1 MDEDRKLNALL
12 SMLQFRM
19 ETDTEENNAEKF
31 SAYSLQTLGTDEG
44 GAAKSESVLLYGVE
58 PDSRY
63 VQLPGDG
70 VYLSSGYADK
80 YELGAGDTITCGKST
95 KIRPIPLRWTAC
107 MITWVRWP
115 SLCPGKS

>member
-70 VYLSSGYADK
+70 VYLSSGPTPNK
-80 YELGAGDTITCGKST
+80 YDMAQRTRLPCGK
-95 KIRPIPLRWTAC
+95 
-107 MITWVRWP
+107 VRR
-115 SLCPGKS
+115 

>member
-1 MDEDRKLNALL
+1 
-12 SMLQFRM
+12 MLQFRM

-70 VYLSSGYADK
+70 VYLSSAYADQVRTGRRGHD
-80 YELGAGDTITCGKST
+80 YPAGK
-95 KIRPIPLRWTAC
+95 
-107 MITWVRWP
+107 VRRCD
-115 SLCPGKS
+115 LYIYGGRRV